1 MHTGLILFA
10 HGSRDPLWHQP
21 LQAVQARLQ
30 AARPELLV
38 ALAYL
43 EISSPDLSQ
52 CALDLV
58 AQGCTQVHVLPM
70 FLGSGRHV
78 REDLP
83 ALVQA
88 LRQRCPQ
95 IDLHLSPPIG
105 EDPRLMAF
113 LADLALTLVP
123 KSAA

>member
-1 MHTGLILFA
+1 MRTGLILFA

-30 AARPELLV
+30 ALRPELTV

-43 EISSPDLSQ
+43 EISPPDLSQ

-58 AQGCTQVHVLPM
+58 GQGCTQLHVLPM

-83 ALVQA
+83 MLMQA

-105 EDPRLMAF
+105 EDPRLIAF
-113 LADLALTLVP
+113 LAELALTLSP
-123 KSAA
+123 ESTA